1 MDSTAPFGGPVLA
14 SRGGM
19 QRAAMFLM
27 ASLAVAACAEESGDF
42 DEVTAPD
49 GDDGKTDAASEL
61 RVRAGDTTVWMTQ
74 KLVRRTGE
82 RGDEFVLRGRASRE
96 ITDGNNYIF
105 DDVYGEFGLRG
116 PRSFEVFWVIRSN
129 TQPLLDGG
137 SEFTGLGF
145 VPSGTRPPHLT
156 ARTIVRPRLD
166 TFAGASSVYLT
177 AEVTPVVY
185 DRRVVYRVSG
195 RVTGGLDAVTASRGV
210 ARVID
215 ATHFV
220 IDLTSADIDA
230 IGGTATELTV
240 TTTRGTATA
249 TKRARLGLAVKT
261 LGLTS
266 GDAYETWPP
275 PTCTTET
282 AACLAALPADA
293 IDLGSCGEAIAVRA
307 CRR

>member
-1 MDSTAPFGGPVLA
+1 MRPDGPVLA
-14 SRGGM
+14 NRGAM
-19 QRAAMFLM
+19 QRAAMFLVS
-27 ASLAVAACAEESGDF
+27 ALAVAACAVESDDV
-42 DEVTAPD
+42 DEVTATD
-49 GDDGKTDAASEL
+49 GEDGKTDAASEL
-61 RVRAGDTTVWMTQ
+61 RVRAGETTVWMTRA
-74 KLVRRTGE
+74 LVRRTGE
-82 RGDEFVLRGRASRE
+82 QGEEFVLRGRTSRDL
-96 ITDGNNYIF
+96 TDGNNYIF

-116 PRSFEVFWVIRSN
+116 PRSFEVRWVIRSN
-129 TQPLLDGG
+129 TRPLLDGV

-145 VPSGTRPPHLT
+145 APSSNRPPHLT

-177 AEVTPVVY
+177 AELTPVVY
-185 DRRVVYRVSG
+185 DGGVVYRVSG
-195 RVTGGLDAVTASRGV
+195 RATGGLDAVTASRGV
-210 ARVID
+210 ARVTD

-266 GDAYETWPP
+266 GDAYEMWPP
-275 PTCTTET
+275 PSCTPEA
-282 AACLAALPADA
+282 AACLAALPVGTL
-293 IDLGSCGEAIAVRA
+293 DLGSCGEAIVVRA